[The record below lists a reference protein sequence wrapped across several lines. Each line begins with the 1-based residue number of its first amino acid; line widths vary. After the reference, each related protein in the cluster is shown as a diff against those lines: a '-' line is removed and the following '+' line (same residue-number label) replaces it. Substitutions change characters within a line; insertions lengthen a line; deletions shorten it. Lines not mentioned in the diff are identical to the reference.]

1 MRVNYSAR
9 RAFVNGGVSAL
20 QVVVISGVLL
30 VSYRLAV
37 QSVGQHDFGLYSLY
51 FAFGTLTQLGSLGF
65 GVGAARHVA
74 VAWGQ
79 GRQHDLRPL
88 VLLSVG
94 VTLLGAALMAV
105 IIYLGLHVYALA
117 SLSPHDRRLA
127 AQLAPVI
134 LAAACLAPVSTTAQG
149 LMDGTSRSYAR
160 AAVVM
165 SSSLV
170 YLAVVIVGLPSHGV
184 VALAYGTLAQQ
195 ACVVVA
201 LLTYISYL
209 SRGLS
214 SGMRTPSNVGE
225 VARYNLKMHVLTLPT
240 LAYEPLAK
248 ALLDMFAGLSAIAY
262 YEIANR
268 LLQQVS
274 ALVHAANQAIV
285 PVVAV
290 RASAEGFQPAQAFRK
305 SFQAIFPLTILGFG
319 GALVVLPL
327 LSSFVFGETSATV
340 VWFGVLLSVGW
351 IANCLCG
358 PAYFV
363 GVTLDDF
370 RVNIAAN
377 YTSLAVI
384 AVAGAGLGWWFG
396 GYGLA
401 AGVALA
407 LVIASSMVNVHYIHT
422 SGLKIRDLLPAEQ
435 VVFAVAAGAVVL
447 LSLLIS
453 LSVDGRGL
461 LLTVVGGL
469 AALGLVGAIDLMRH
483 PIVKELRTRTEH
495 VS

>member
-1 MRVNYSAR
+1 LRVNYSAR
-9 RAFVNGGVSAL
+9 RALVNGGVSAL

-51 FAFGTLTQLGSLGF
+51 FAFGTLTQVGSLGF

-88 VLLSVG
+88 IVVSVAITF
-94 VTLLGAALMAV
+94 VGAVVMSG
-105 IIYLGLHVYALA
+105 IIYAGLHAYAAA
-117 SLSPHDRRLA
+117 SLSAGDRHLA
-127 AQLAPVI
+127 GQLAPVV
-134 LAAACLAPVSTTAQG
+134 LAAACLTPVSTTAQG
-149 LMDGTSRSYAR
+149 LMDGTSRSYVR
-160 AAVVM
+160 AGVVM
-165 SSSLV
+165 SASMV
-170 YLAVVIVGLPSHGV
+170 YLAVVIIWLPSHGV
-184 VALAYGTLAQQ
+184 IALAYGTLAQQ
-195 ACVVVA
+195 ACVVVF
-201 LLTYISYL
+201 LLGYVAYL
-209 SRGLS
+209 SRGTSTGL
-214 SGMRTPSNVGE
+214 RAPSNLRE
-225 VARYNLKMHVLTLPT
+225 VTRYNLKLHVLTVPT

-248 ALLDMFAGLSAIAY
+248 GLLDAFAGLSAIAY

-290 RASAEGFQPAQAFRK
+290 RASTGSLRPAEAFRK
-305 SFQAIFPLTILGFG
+305 SLQAIFPLTILGFG
-319 GALVVLPL
+319 GALIVLPL
-327 LSSFVFGETSATV
+327 VATFVFDETSATV
-340 VWFGVLLSVGW
+340 VWFGVLLAVGW

-363 GVTLDDF
+363 GVTIDEF
-370 RVNIAAN
+370 RINIAAS
-377 YTSLAVI
+377 YLMLAVI
-384 AVAGAGLGWWFG
+384 AVAGAGLGAVFG

-407 LVIASSMVNVHYIHT
+407 LVAGSVLVNGHFIRKC
-422 SGLKIRDLLPAEQ
+422 GLRVRELLPADQ
-435 VVFAVAAGAVVL
+435 IGFALVAALLVVVTLVLAVTVE
-447 LSLLIS
+447 
-453 LSVDGRGL
+453 VDRL
-461 LLTVVGGL
+461 LLTTFVGA
-469 AALGLVGAIDLMRH
+469 AALMVLGAAVSVRH
-483 PIVKELRTRTEH
+483 PLIKELRTRADH